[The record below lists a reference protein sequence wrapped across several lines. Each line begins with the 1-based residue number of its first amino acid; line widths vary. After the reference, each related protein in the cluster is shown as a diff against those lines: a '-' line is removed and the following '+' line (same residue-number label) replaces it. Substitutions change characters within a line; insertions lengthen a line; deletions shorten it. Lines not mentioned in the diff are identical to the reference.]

1 MKWQQ
6 WQIEQQEKEDK
17 MDFIRVLESGEEFF
31 LEEDLHELLEEL
43 NTRWQQISREK
54 EEELDEDA
62 LERVTKRVTQ
72 REVALYSYLV
82 GRQNALLAKIYV
94 DRMQAGSTVPVNI
107 AKGYL
112 PAVEMIH
119 DIVKAG
125 PGYINLLKSLHN
137 RAKKA
142 SN

>member
-1 MKWQQ
+1 
-6 WQIEQQEKEDK
+6 

-31 LEEDLHELLEEL
+31 LEEDLHELLEQLEG
-43 NTRWQQISREK
+43 
-54 EEELDEDA
+54 EELDEAA
-62 LERVTKRVTQ
+62 LDRITKRVTQ

-94 DRMQAGSTVPVNI
+94 DKMQAGSTIPTNI

-112 PAVEMIH
+112 PAVDMIH

-125 PGYINLLKSLHN
+125 PSYINLLKSLHQ

>member
-1 MKWQQ
+1 MTKWQQ

-17 MDFIRVLESGEEFF
+17 MDFIRVLESGEELF

-43 NTRWQQISREK
+43 K

-62 LERVTKRVTQ
+62 LERITKRVTQ